1 VKWSRNANLVKPCL
15 VEIIILED
23 RVLLQTHAPTDSCL
37 NRPRFLIQRE
47 GLAGI
52 QKIGASSENM
62 EIGTLVVSNKDAK
75 TLVLVGIKRV
85 QERE

>member
-1 VKWSRNANLVKPCL
+1 MLPH
-15 VEIIILED
+15 
-23 RVLLQTHAPTDSCL
+23 T
-37 NRPRFLIQRE
+37 RFLTERE

-62 EIGTLVVSNKDAK
+62 EIGTLVASNKGAK

>member
-1 VKWSRNANLVKPCL
+1 MLPGLVP
-15 VEIIILED
+15 D
-23 RVLLQTHAPTDSCL
+23 RL
-37 NRPRFLIQRE
+37 RFVIERE

-62 EIGTLVVSNKDAK
+62 EIGTLVASDKGAK